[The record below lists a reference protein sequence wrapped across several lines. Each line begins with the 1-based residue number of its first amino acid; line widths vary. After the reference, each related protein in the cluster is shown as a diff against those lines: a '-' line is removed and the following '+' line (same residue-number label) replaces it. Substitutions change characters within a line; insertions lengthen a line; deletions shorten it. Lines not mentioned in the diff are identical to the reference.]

1 MILQELI
8 ETFAKPRRRNTTLT
22 IYNVNFDTLEVCGT
36 DDVPDEYLNLTI
48 IDWDFET
55 NTHDDGETIRLLVDL
70 EVRVK
75 C

>member
-8 ETFAKPRRRNTTLT
+8 ETFAKPRKRDTTLT
-22 IYNVNFDTLEVCGT
+22 IYTKNYSELCICAT
-36 DDVPDEYLNLTI
+36 DDIPKEYLNLTI

-55 NTHDDGETIRLLVDL
+55 NVHDDGESISLSVDL
-70 EVRVK
+70 GVRVQ